1 MELVEEATMLR
12 IYVGESD
19 KIGRHAAYKEIVQ
32 TLRKEGIWG
41 ATALRGL
48 YGFGKRSV
56 LHAASPLRLSED
68 LPIVVE
74 AIDSRKKIDAV
85 VPKIAPLVK
94 GGLLVTLPVKAYV
107 RVD

>member
-1 MELVEEATMLR
+1 MELVEDAVMLR

-19 KIGRHAAYKEIVQ
+19 KVGRHAAYKAIVQ

-41 ATALRGL
+41 ATATRGV
-48 YGFGKRSV
+48 YGYGKRSL

-85 VPKIAPLVK
+85 IPRLAPMVK
-94 GGLLVTLPVKAYV
+94 GGVIVTLPVRAYV

>member
-12 IYVGESD
+12 VYVGESD

-32 TLRKEGIWG
+32 VLRREGIWG
-41 ATALRGL
+41 ATATRGL
-48 YGFGKRSV
+48 YGYGKRSV

-68 LPIVVE
+68 LPVVVE
-74 AIDSRKKIDAV
+74 AVDSRKKIESV
-85 VPKIAPLVK
+85 IPKLAPMVK
-94 GGLLVTLPVKAYV
+94 GGLIVTLPVRAYV